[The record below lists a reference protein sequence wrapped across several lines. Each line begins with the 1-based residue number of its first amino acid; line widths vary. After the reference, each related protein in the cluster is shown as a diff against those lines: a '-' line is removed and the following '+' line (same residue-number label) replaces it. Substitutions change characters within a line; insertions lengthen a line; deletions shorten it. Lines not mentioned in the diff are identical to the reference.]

1 MKTINNINTASVVLA
16 SKSVKN
22 RFKPGQSG
30 NPSGRPKGS
39 FNFKKQLSL
48 MASDRATLACEY
60 GDIPLS
66 PRFIGVFKAV
76 NAAMHNKLDKLQ
88 KLLPN
93 LDITLK
99 TPTGVNDD

>member
-1 MKTINNINTASVVLA
+1 MKTINNINTASVVPA
-16 SKSVKN
+16 SKPVKN

-48 MASDRATLACEY
+48 MTSDRATLSCEY

-66 PRFIGVFKAV
+66 PRFVSVFKAV
-76 NAAMHNKLDKLQ
+76 DAAMHNKLDKLQ
-88 KLLPN
+88 NLLPN
-93 LDITLK
+93 LDITIK
-99 TPTGVNDD
+99 TTKGVNDD